1 MNKEQIK
8 EAILGKEDCK
18 KEDTPLCQFATFH
31 PDMEMVEILLKG
43 ADIQKSFNNQPLGWV
58 FQFCEPNWDKMLELL
73 FKYKYYA
80 LHLNKTRDFEYLL
93 RLLDRV
99 KRETALYVLNS
110 MKRHNFHLTK
120 KQTLLLQREEYTDLF
135 KLFTEVFDS
144 NLESMKEKDYGTN

>member
-8 EAILGKEDCK
+8 EAILGKENCK

-31 PDMEMVEILLKG
+31 PDMEIVEILLKG

-58 FQFCEPNWDKMLELL
+58 FQFCEPNWDKVLELL

-93 RLLDRV
+93 QLLDRV
-99 KRETALYVLNS
+99 KKETVHYVLKI
-110 MKRHNFHLTK
+110 MKRHNFHLTE
-120 KQTLLLQREEYTDLF
+120 KQTLLLQREEYTNLF
-135 KLFTEVFDS
+135 KLFTEVFNS
-144 NLESMKEKDYGTN
+144 KM

>member
-18 KEDTPLCQFATFH
+18 KEDTPLCQFATFQ
-31 PDMEMVEILLKG
+31 PDIEMVEILLKG

-58 FQFCEPNWDKMLELL
+58 FLFCEPNWDKMLELL
-73 FKYKYYA
+73 FKYKYHA

-99 KRETALYVLNS
+99 KSETALSVLNA
-110 MKRHNFHLTK
+110 MKRHNFHLTP
-120 KQTLLLQREEYTDLF
+120 KQSEILGQKEYTKVLHLYKD
-135 KLFTEVFDS
+135 VFDS
-144 NLESMKEKDYGTN
+144 QM

>member
-8 EAILGKEDCK
+8 EAILGQPDCK

-43 ADIQKSFNNQPLGWV
+43 ADIQKSFNNHPLGWV

-73 FKYKYYA
+73 FKYKYHA

-99 KRETALYVLNS
+99 KKETVLYVLKIMRN
-110 MKRHNFHLTK
+110 HNFELKPEQGT
-120 KQTLLLQREEYTDLF
+120 LLQRNEFRKVFELYL
-135 KLFTEVFDS
+135 EVFD
-144 NLESMKEKDYGTN
+144 L

>member
-1 MNKEQIK
+1 MNKEEIK
-8 EAILGKEDCK
+8 EAILGKENCRA
-18 KEDTPLCQFATFH
+18 EDTPLCQFATFH

-58 FQFCEPNWDKMLELL
+58 FQFCEPNWDKMLKLL

-99 KRETALYVLNS
+99 KKETVLYVLKIMRNN
-110 MKRHNFHLTK
+110 NFELK
-120 KQTLLLQREEYTDLF
+120 PKQGTLLQRNEFRKVFELYL
-135 KLFTEVFDS
+135 EVFD
-144 NLESMKEKDYGTN
+144 L

>member
-1 MNKEQIK
+1 MHKEQIK

-80 LHLNKTRDFEYLL
+80 LQLHKTRDFEYLV
-93 RLLDRV
+93 RLLNRV
-99 KRETALYVLNS
+99 KRETALYVLDT
-110 MKRHNFHLTK
+110 MKRHDFHLTP
-120 KQTLLLQREEYTDLF
+120 KQSEMLGEEEYAKVLQMY
-135 KLFTEVFDS
+135 LEVFNS
-144 NLESMKEKDYGTN
+144 

>member
-1 MNKEQIK
+1 MHKEQIK
-8 EAILGKEDCK
+8 EAILGKENCK

-58 FQFCEPNWDKMLELL
+58 FQFCKPNWDKMLELL

-80 LHLNKTRDFEYLL
+80 LQLHKTRDFEYLL
-93 RLLDRV
+93 RLLDKV
-99 KRETALYVLNS
+99 KTETALYVLET

-120 KQTLLLQREEYTDLF
+120 KQTLLLQREEHTNLF
-135 KLFTEVFDS
+135 QLFTEVFDS
-144 NLESMKEKDYGTN
+144 